1 MRISKKGIIAL
12 AVVLSIMAGIAA
24 MPVYSYARGG
34 YWLNGISKEAGGG
47 MALHYKEGRFILKGR
62 IKKASSE
69 KEVYK
74 VKDKKSQYKLKI
86 ADNCR
91 IILDEADNEQIVSFK
106 NWIKDNEYKDGDKI
120 SFISATF
127 KVENKKVT
135 RICFSA

>member
-1 MRISKKGIIAL
+1 MRTSKKKIIAL
-12 AVVLSIMAGIAA
+12 AVVLSILAGITV
-24 MPVYSYARGG
+24 MPAYSYAKGS

-47 MALHYKEGRFILKGR
+47 MSLHYKGGKFILKGR
-62 IKKASSE
+62 IRKASSE
-69 KEVYK
+69 KEVYN
-74 VKDKKSQYKLKI
+74 VKDKKGQYKLKI

-91 IILDEADNEQIVSFK
+91 IINNEADNEQVISFK
-106 NWIKDNEYKDGDKI
+106 NWVKDNEYKDGDKI